1 MENSGNNS
9 QIPSKFSNINFEYNN
24 EKITVNNE
32 TDLLNYI
39 KKIDTSAINFEKKYK
54 YKYLN
59 KINLD
64 EKEENKFIPLFPNKG
79 NIYQSWNGNIK
90 TTINNSKQNIKNVFV
105 LNNILEENQEFCFE
119 IKLGNGYW
127 DNMID
132 IKNNQNMKIGLLEL
146 NSEKIKKI
154 Y

>member
-9 QIPSKFSNINFEYNN
+9 QIPSKFSNINFEYNSV
-24 EKITVNNE
+24 KITVNNE

-79 NIYQSWNGNIK
+79 NIYESWNGNIK
-90 TTINNSKQNIKNVFV
+90 TTINNSKQNLKNVFV
-105 LNNILEENQEFCFE
+105 FKNFVSRLN
-119 IKLGNGYW
+119 
-127 DNMID
+127 
-132 IKNNQNMKIGLLEL
+132 
-146 NSEKIKKI
+146 
-154 Y
+154 